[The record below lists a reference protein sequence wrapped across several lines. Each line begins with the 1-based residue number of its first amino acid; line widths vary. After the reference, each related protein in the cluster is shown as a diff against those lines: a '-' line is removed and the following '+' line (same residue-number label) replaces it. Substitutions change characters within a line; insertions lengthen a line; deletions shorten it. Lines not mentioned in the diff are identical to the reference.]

1 MEVDKLKTSI
11 VSFQNILK
19 IPLKK
24 QIEKEFNKRF
34 AEFQQRRSRMRLVSI
49 FVWALFLLS
58 CQGCGLK
65 ERSKIEF
72 QQNFAKAMQQY
83 NEQTYQ
89 KHVKLLEHVK
99 RSIVYIQITAINPE
113 SDAGIPEEYSSGTG
127 AVISEDGIIITAAHV
142 IDVSDL
148 ISPIISVEFENGKW
162 EIAKV
167 LYTSKIIDTAILSV
181 NTKTP
186 DYLKF
191 ETEKKIKEG
200 DKVFYVGNFLG
211 DIKRTVVYGSVA
223 SLDSNNY
230 FPPQLKHPQSFEEV
244 IISDITVL
252 PGCSGGPLLNEDGNI
267 LGITSTLIG
276 NRIPV
281 VGILI
286 PYHFSVSVHKNYI
299 LKFIK
304 KDVLDIQK
312 KK

>member
-1 MEVDKLKTSI
+1 
-11 VSFQNILK
+11 
-19 IPLKK
+19 
-24 QIEKEFNKRF
+24 
-34 AEFQQRRSRMRLVSI
+34 MRIASI
-49 FVWALFLLS
+49 FVVMALFLLS

-83 NEQTYQ
+83 NEQEYQ
-89 KHVKLLEHVK
+89 NHVKLIEHIE
-99 RSIVYIQITAINPE
+99 RSIVYIEISAVDPE
-113 SDAGIPEEYSSGTG
+113 SDAGILEEYSSGTG

-142 IDVSDL
+142 IDISDL

-167 LYTSKIIDTAILSV
+167 LYTNKIIDIAILST

-200 DKVFYVGNFLG
+200 NKVFYVGNFLG

-267 LGITSTLIG
+267 VGITSTLLG
-276 NRIPV
+276 NKVPV

-286 PYHFSVSVHKNYI
+286 PYHFSVSVHENLI
-299 LKFIK
+299 LKTLQKYI
-304 KDVLDIQK
+304 DQSK